1 MSMKVAKVETFRTA
15 RQRNLLIVRLTSEDG
30 FQGLGETFYG
40 ASAVETHIHD
50 VVAPV
55 LLELPDVNPSVGE
68 AALVSYVGY
77 GGSGVETRARSAVDI
92 ALWDLLARRAGLPLR
107 DVLGGPVR
115 DSVPV
120 YNTCAGNKYVSEQ
133 SRQASSNWGLPP
145 AGADEP
151 GRMEDLWSFLN
162 RPGDLAQELLDNG
175 IRGMKVWPFDLAAE
189 ESGGSAR
196 ADLSRGLRILEEIR
210 DRVGSRID
218 LYIELHALW
227 GFAGARRLMRELE
240 RFDPVWVED
249 PIRPDRVQEL
259 IRLADDTEVR
269 IATGE
274 TLAGRR
280 SYAPLLDAGAID
292 VAIVDLGWTG
302 GISEA
307 RRIAD
312 AAGAHGI
319 DVAPHDCTG
328 PISLSAALHW
338 VTASGNGIVQEIS
351 RAFYYGWYRDVVDD
365 LPELVDGSMAPLGGS
380 GLGMV
385 LSDRFTSAA
394 DTTARVSGR

>member
-1 MSMKVAKVETFRTA
+1 MKVAKVETFRMA
-15 RQRNLLIVRLTSEDG
+15 RQRNLTVVRLTAEDG
-30 FQGLGETFYG
+30 VQGLGETFYG
-40 ASAVETHIHD
+40 ASAVETYIHD

-55 LLELPDVNPSVGE
+55 LLKLPDVNPAVAE
-68 AALVSYVGY
+68 AALASYVGY
-77 GGSGVETRARSAVDI
+77 GGSGVETRARSAIDI

-120 YNTCAGNKYVSEQ
+120 YNTCAGNRYVSEQ
-133 SRQASSNWGLPP
+133 SRQTSENWGLPP
-145 AGADEP
+145 AEGD
-151 GRMEDLWSFLN
+151 GQGHMEDLWSFLN
-162 RPGDLAQELLDNG
+162 RPGDLARELLDSG
-175 IRGMKVWPFDLAAE
+175 FRGMKVWPFDLAAE

-196 ADLSRGLRILEEIR
+196 ADLRRGLGILDQIR
-210 DRVGSRID
+210 ERVGDEMD

-227 GFAGARRLMRELE
+227 GFAGARRLLRELE
-240 RFDPVWVED
+240 RFNPVWVED
-249 PIRPDRVQEL
+249 PVRPDRAEEL
-259 IRLADDTEVR
+259 VRLSEETDVR

-280 SYAPLLDAGAID
+280 SYAPLLAPGAIE

-312 AAGAHGI
+312 AAAAHGV

-328 PISLSAALHW
+328 PISLAAALHW
-338 VTASGNGIVQEIS
+338 VTASPNGVVQEMA
-351 RAFYYGWYRDVVDD
+351 RAFYYGWYLDVVDE
-365 LPELVDGSMAPLGGS
+365 LPQVQDSLMTPLPGA
-380 GLGMV
+380 GLGLV
-385 LSDRFTSAA
+385 LSDRFLESAETTS
-394 DTTARVSGR
+394 RVSGA